1 MKVISNT
8 AISLD
13 GRINTVE
20 GKFTL
25 FGSAV
30 DHQKMQH
37 IRRLADAVLVGGQTF
52 RNWPYP
58 SISDQSDQQE
68 PIWNVVVSRSADI
81 PILPEFVNEPMIRKL
96 ILLDRQAQ
104 RPVFPAGIEVEIYQ
118 GSQPQ
123 APISWMLDCLA
134 KRGVRTLL
142 VEAGGELLAQ
152 LVAADALDELYVTLC
167 PLLVGGKTTPGLL
180 GGPGFAWPALP
191 RLTLVSSEQ
200 VGDELFLHY
209 RVNRAAKTEKS

>member
-1 MKVISNT
+1 MKVFSNT

-20 GKFTL
+20 GAFTL
-25 FGSAV
+25 LGSSV

-58 SISDQSDQQE
+58 SISDKPDAE
-68 PIWNVVVSRSADI
+68 GAIWNVVVSRSADI
-81 PILPEFVNEPMIRKL
+81 PMRPEFVNEPSTRKL
-96 ILLDRQAQ
+96 ILLDRQANT
-104 RPVFPAGIEVEIYQ
+104 PTFPAGVEVEIYQ
-118 GSQPQ
+118 GSQPH

-134 KRGVRTLL
+134 KRGVQRLL
-142 VEAGGELLAQ
+142 VEAGGELLSQ
-152 LVAADALDELYVTLC
+152 FVAADALDELYVTLC
-167 PLLVGGKTTPGLL
+167 PLLIGGKTTPGLM
-180 GGPGFAWPALP
+180 GGAGLPWSALP
-191 RLTLVSSEQ
+191 RLTLISSEV